1 MRTKFDLG
9 EEVYVKDFSL
19 VDENNKFTVDSI
31 TIDKHGTSYLL
42 RNKDSGIAR
51 IYEED
56 LESVVQQ

>member
-1 MRTKFDLG
+1 MKTKFNLG

-42 RNKDSGIAR
+42 RNKDSGIVR

>member
-1 MRTKFDLG
+1 MKTKFNLG

-19 VDENNKFTVDSI
+19 VDEDNKFTVDSI
-31 TIDKHGTSYLL
+31 TIDKYGTSYFL
-42 RNKDSGIAR
+42 RNKDSGIVK